1 MVLERGTLK
10 DTELC
15 QKIYLRGYN
24 IASWSMK
31 RGGRENRSEWELR
44 GEEEE
49 RGRNTSGQNASTLPV
64 SGQNASMLSGSWD
77 LSARA
82 RLHRQK
88 SCKNFALLPC
98 GSEEVQASCPH
109 LKHLPRCTAWL
120 PVGTDGGM
128 ACGSL
133 PHQCIGNPIQIML
146 LSLTKP
152 GPL

>member
-1 MVLERGTLK
+1 MVLERGTVK

-24 IASWSMK
+24 IASGSME

-44 GEEEE
+44 AEEEE
-49 RGRNTSGQNASTLPV
+49 RGRNTSGQNASTLP
-64 SGQNASMLSGSWD
+64 GSWD
-77 LSARA
+77 LSAKV

-88 SCKNFALLPC
+88 SCKNFALLPR

-109 LKHLPRCTAWL
+109 LKHLPRCTAWP